1 MPDDLR
7 QKLVPAV
14 QNATAIL
21 RHLSAMGAPVGATQV
36 ARDCGLNVS
45 SAFNILRTL
54 HQEGLLTFDPQ
65 AKTYRLGIGLLDLAA
80 PLLTASPADMIR
92 PLIARIAETQQVM
105 IGLWHITATGRII
118 LTDSVAAERIV
129 QAVIAPG
136 SRLPA
141 FAGAMGRCYVAALGL
156 DETAARKGYDAVRWQ
171 AAPGFAA
178 YWADVATT
186 RSAGFAADHGNL
198 FRGLEI
204 VAAVVR
210 DRTGTPRIG
219 MSSITIAG
227 QHTPADLTTVG
238 HALAAAA
245 GRIESGL
252 FGHRNLTITSGKD
265 HT

>member
-14 QNATAIL
+14 LNAAAIL
-21 RHLSAMGAPVGATQV
+21 RHLSARGTSMGATQM

-54 HQEGLLTFDPQ
+54 HHEGLVSFDTKT
-65 AKTYRLGIGLLDLAA
+65 KTYRLCIGLLDLAA
-80 PLLTASPADMIR
+80 PLLTASPADLIR
-92 PLIARIAETQQVM
+92 PLIAEIADTHQVM
-105 IGLWHITATGRII
+105 IGLWQVTETGRII
-118 LTDSVAAERIV
+118 LTDCVTAERIV

-141 FAGAMGRCYVAALGL
+141 FAGAIGRCYVAALEL
-156 DETAARKGYDAVRWQ
+156 DKAEACRGYNAVRWQ
-171 AAPGFAA
+171 SAPGFAA
-178 YWADVATT
+178 YWVDVATAKAT
-186 RSAGFAADHGNL
+186 GFAADHGNL

-210 DRTGTPRIG
+210 DRSGTPRIG

-227 QHTPADLTTVG
+227 QHTPADLASVG

-245 GRIESGL
+245 RRIESGL
-252 FGHRNLTITSGKD
+252 FGRRDTMITPTED
-265 HT
+265 RT